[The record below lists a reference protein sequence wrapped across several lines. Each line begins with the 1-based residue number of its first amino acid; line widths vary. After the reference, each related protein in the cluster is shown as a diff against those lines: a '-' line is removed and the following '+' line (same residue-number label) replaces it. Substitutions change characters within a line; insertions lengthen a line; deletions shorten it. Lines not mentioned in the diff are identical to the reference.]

1 MLENNQQTDKKVI
14 KSRDSPHVDK
24 TLSGKWK
31 GFTFLRKNFILL
43 RPGRWLAIVKP
54 HSRGHE

>member
-31 GFTFLRKNFILL
+31 
-43 RPGRWLAIVKP
+43 
-54 HSRGHE
+54 